1 MNILQSLKNTIQDT
15 LILLKITNITSTTLL
30 NILLNFTLNTSNP
43 QLKYILYT
51 ITGTFTSII
60 YENIKSLINKQTD
73 ILLLQLSNDLLNW
86 FYQDLW
92 SIRNIYQHQWEKSR
106 NITSKSKRTKI
117 YLPTLPNSSNNTTI
131 SSQPINTNPFII
143 KWLTQGY
150 SLTTCI

>member
-1 MNILQSLKNTIQDT
+1 MQNLNIHYPYLYITSNCSHCTNIEDTLHLFSCPSNTTNILQSLKNTIQDT
-15 LILLKITNITSTTLL
+15 LISLKITNITSTTLL

-51 ITGTFTSII
+51 ITGTFTSIT

-92 SIRNIYQHQWEKSR
+92 STRNIY
-106 NITSKSKRTKI
+106 
-117 YLPTLPNSSNNTTI
+117 
-131 SSQPINTNPFII
+131 
-143 KWLTQGY
+143 
-150 SLTTCI
+150 

>member
-1 MNILQSLKNTIQDT
+1 
-15 LILLKITNITSTTLL
+15 LL
-30 NILLNFTLNTSNP
+30 NILLNFTLNTPNP

-51 ITGTFTSII
+51 ITGTFTSIT

-73 ILLLQLSNDLLNW
+73 IFLLQLSNDLLNW

-131 SSQPINTNPFII
+131 SFQPINTNPFII
-143 KWLTQGY
+143 KWLSQGY